1 MKKQF
6 LAAVLAVCLL
16 LGLAACGGKKTEIH
30 RISWQTAPAY
40 IPEGVPLPVET
51 GSLNGCC
58 TDGESLYLLT
68 EERDGEG
75 KKFVLTRASLA
86 EGTAEAL
93 PDYRP
98 MEPPEGGSGNI
109 TGPVLA
115 PDGTLW
121 VYESW
126 CISYYDL
133 PADFD
138 EERETKGKY
147 LIRQDDFYHLRQL
160 DPGTGRELKLVDLS
174 AAAQE
179 EVERALKYDDV
190 RFALDG
196 EGRIYLADS
205 GHVAVLDGK
214 GTVLFTL
221 EVNLP
226 GSGMRGTAGSAL
238 VNLPDG
244 TVAALTAPGG
254 GRREVR
260 SIDPAARDWG
270 KARYEIAG
278 QASLLYGG
286 TGGFLFYYMDGGKLY
301 AWPAEAEEPR
311 ELLDLSAARLE
322 SGLMCF
328 APLEGG
334 RLAALTCRQT
344 GESSDAD
351 YYYNNAIAL
360 SLLSPTDKLPEKV
373 KLVCGAF
380 GVDGTLQARVNQ
392 FNRANE
398 EYQVEIRDYFDGA
411 DRWGYDTAVEDAAK
425 KRLMADVAAGNAPD
439 IWNEW
444 MPLELYARQGVFED
458 LWPWIE
464 NDPELGREGVMEHVL
479 ECSSL
484 DGELYRVSASF
495 AINTVIACSDV
506 VGDRTSWTLE
516 ELLDAYES
524 LGPEASLFNNYMSSM
539 GLLQQLVFMDQD
551 RYVDVD
557 TGECRFNTEE
567 FKALLELCAQVPQ
580 EADFS
585 GNDGGAGLR
594 EGRTLLWEH
603 FLMSPSDI
611 LYCEALCAGPEA
623 LTDDYEKYLNANH
636 VYPTLVDENG
646 NWREKEAMYCTAL
659 QELER
664 SRTSGYVWGMVDENH
679 IIAPGAGFGALE
691 GGGYVSYVGYPTQS
705 GAGSF
710 FNLYD
715 SFAMSAACKHK
726 EGAWAF
732 IRQVLLPGG
741 SLRTQSSDY
750 GSFNYS
756 PGFAVNKADF
766 EAAMA
771 PQWFTNKNGELMR
784 DSDGELMEKP
794 ADSLLWVGSPISM
807 MVFELAPNEAQRER
821 FMELYNAIDRV
832 WVSMPDD
839 IWVIIYEEAAAYF
852 AGDKTLDETAALIQS
867 RASLY
872 VNEQR

>member
-6 LAAVLAVCLL
+6 LTAVLAVCLL
-16 LGLAACGGKKTEIH
+16 LGLPACGGKKTEIH

-68 EERDGEG
+68 EERDGEE

-160 DPGTGRELKLVDLS
+160 DPETGRELKLVDLS

-226 GSGMRGTAGSAL
+226 GSGMRGTSGSAL

-278 QASLLYGG
+278 QASLLYRG

-301 AWPAEAEEPR
+301 AWPTEAEEPR

-425 KRLMADVAAGNAPD
+425 KRLMADISAGDAPD
-439 IWNEW
+439 IWDYSL
-444 MPLELYARQGVFED
+444 PLDLYARKGVFED

-464 NDPELGREGVMEHVL
+464 SDPELGRDALMSHVL
-479 ECSSL
+479 DCMAL
-484 DGELYRVSASF
+484 DGKLYQAGGSF
-495 AINTVIACSDV
+495 LINTAIGMPDA
-506 VGDRTSWTLE
+506 VGDRTSWTME
-516 ELLDAYES
+516 DLLAAYDS
-524 LGPEASLFNNYMSSM
+524 LGPDASLFSNYMSSYF
-539 GLLQQLVFMDQD
+539 LLQALIGEDLD
-551 RYVDVD
+551 RYVDWD
-557 TGECRFNTEE
+557 TGECRFDSAE
-567 FKALLELCAQVPQ
+567 FKDVLELCAQVPR
-580 EADFS
+580 EADYS

-594 EGRTLLWEH
+594 ERRTLLWDIQL
-603 FLMSPSDI
+603 FQPRDI
-611 LYCEALCAGPEA
+611 LYAEALCAGPADLE
-623 LTDDYEKYLNANH
+623 DYGAYLNANH

-646 NWREKEAMYCTAL
+646 NWREKEAMYCFAL
-659 QELER
+659 QEMER
-664 SRTSGYVWGMVDENH
+664 AKASGYLHGIQEENF
-679 IIAPGAGFGALE
+679 ALASDAVFGALR
-691 GGGYVSYVGYPTQS
+691 GGGYVSYIGYPTQG
-705 GAGSF
+705 GAGSSF
-710 FNLYD
+710 QIYD
-715 SFAMSAACKHK
+715 NMAMSASCRHK

-732 IRQVLLPGG
+732 IRQVLLPNG
-741 SLRTQSSDY
+741 SLRTQSDSS
-750 GSFNYS
+750 GNFTYS
-756 PGFAVNKADF
+756 PGFPVNKADF
-766 EAAMA
+766 DEVMS
-771 PQWFTNKNGELMR
+771 PKWMENKSGELML
-784 DSDGELMEKP
+784 DANGERIEAP
-794 ADSLLWVGSPISM
+794 GDSLMAVGFPRSM
-807 MVFELAPNEAQRER
+807 VLFDLAPTEPQLER
-821 FMELYNAIDRV
+821 FMELYNAIDHV
-832 WVSMPDD
+832 TSDMIDF
-839 IWVIIYEEAAAYF
+839 YELIREPAEAYW
-852 AGDKTLDETAALIQS
+852 AGDKSLDEAAELIQS